1 MKSNKL
7 KAKLVENGVSMES
20 YAKALGIDTATL
32 YRRINKDDMRIRDAI
47 ISKDFLHLS
56 NEEAVDIFLT

>member
-7 KAKLVENGVSMES
+7 KAKLVENGVTMEA

-47 ISKDFLHLS
+47 ISKDFLKLS
-56 NEEAVDIFLT
+56 NEEAVDIFLN